1 MAVTVGTVKN
11 AFAFTESI
19 GPGLALDSSA
29 DKMLECRVTVQFD
42 AGTYA
47 QADGSSFS
55 PATVIQNTR
64 RNGKTVTVR
73 RAAFVSA
80 GDENGT
86 TVTGGDTTVS
96 TSVVSLHLYGSD
108 QTTEHSNA
116 ALSATWNRPLTF
128 AVSFTESIA

>member
-1 MAVTVGTVKN
+1 MAVTAGTVQN
-11 AFAFTESI
+11 AWAFTEAV
-19 GPGLALDSSA
+19 GPGLQLDSSA
-29 DKMLECRVTVQFD
+29 DKMLECRVAVVWTT
-42 AGTYA
+42 GTYA

-73 RAAFVSA
+73 HAAFVSP

-86 TVTGGDTTVS
+86 TVTGGDATVS
-96 TSVVSLHLYGSD
+96 ASVVSLHLYGSD
-108 QTTEHSNA
+108 QSTEHSNA
-116 ALSATWNRPLTF
+116 ALSATWNRPVIF